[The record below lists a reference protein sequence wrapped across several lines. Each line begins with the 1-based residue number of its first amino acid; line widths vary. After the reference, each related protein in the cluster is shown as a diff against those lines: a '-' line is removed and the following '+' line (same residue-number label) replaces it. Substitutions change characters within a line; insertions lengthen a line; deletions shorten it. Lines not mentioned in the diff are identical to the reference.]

1 MPAFYIYYLSQIHKQ
16 NQMHKHAGW
25 RLSDTETKQRRK
37 AEHGTGSRGEAFNK
51 GSGWQSFTQ
60 KVTSK
65 QEPEGAKEASRAET
79 E

>member
-1 MPAFYIYYLSQIHKQ
+1 
-16 NQMHKHAGW
+16 MHKHAGW

-37 AEHGTGSRGEAFNK
+37 AEHGTGSRGGAFNK